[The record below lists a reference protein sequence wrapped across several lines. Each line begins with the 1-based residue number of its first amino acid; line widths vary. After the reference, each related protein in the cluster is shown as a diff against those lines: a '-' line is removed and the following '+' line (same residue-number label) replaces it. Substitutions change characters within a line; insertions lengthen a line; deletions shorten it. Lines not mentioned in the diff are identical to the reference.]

1 MNQNQKEKVLV
12 LGAGISGINAGK
24 LLTEVGRPVI
34 LYDGNKEKNE
44 AELREQLGNPSD
56 LTIVLGERTYE
67 LLAQA
72 GLCVISPGISTAAA
86 FVMQGRAAVILVWC
100 WTGLA

>member
-56 LTIVLGERTYE
+56 LTIVLGELTDE
-67 LLAQA
+67 VLAQA
-72 GLCVISPGISTAAA
+72 GLWLIITQRDV
-86 FVMQGRAAVILVWC
+86 
-100 WTGLA
+100 

>member
-24 LLTEVGRPVI
+24 LLTGVGRPVI

-44 AELREQLGNPSD
+44 AELRAIPRILRLFWESL
-56 LTIVLGERTYE
+56 RTRY
-67 LLAQA
+67 LHRP
-72 GLCVISPGISTAAA
+72 VY
-86 FVMQGRAAVILVWC
+86 V
-100 WTGLA
+100 

>member
-44 AELREQLGNPSD
+44 ANAP
-56 LTIVLGERTYE
+56 
-67 LLAQA
+67 
-72 GLCVISPGISTAAA
+72 
-86 FVMQGRAAVILVWC
+86 LV
-100 WTGLA
+100 GPQ

>member
-56 LTIVLGERTYE
+56 LRLFWESLRTRY
-67 LLAQA
+67 LPQ
-72 GLCVISPGISTAAA
+72 VY
-86 FVMQGRAAVILVWC
+86 V
-100 WTGLA
+100 